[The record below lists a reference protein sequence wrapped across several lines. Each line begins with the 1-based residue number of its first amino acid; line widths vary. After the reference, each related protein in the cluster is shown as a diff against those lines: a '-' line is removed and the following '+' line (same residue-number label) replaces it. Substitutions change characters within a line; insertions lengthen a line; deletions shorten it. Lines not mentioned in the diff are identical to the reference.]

1 MKSTSI
7 VAVWVTSIALL
18 LTLVAVTVPLA
29 HAQMTLDITKA
40 GGDKAFG
47 GEKLGTVLIVP
58 KEHLVWVTANMSAPP
73 LKERYLRVGL
83 LTMEVL
89 GISSV

>member
-47 GEKLGTVLIVP
+47 GENWEQLL
-58 KEHLVWVTANMSAPP
+58 LSQMS
-73 LKERYLRVGL
+73 
-83 LTMEVL
+83 M
-89 GISSV
+89 

>member
-40 GGDKAFG
+40 AGDKPYG
-47 GEKLGTVLIVP
+47 GEKL
-58 KEHLVWVTANMSAPP
+58 EQS
-73 LKERYLRVGL
+73 L
-83 LTMEVL
+83 LFQKNTWY
-89 GISSV
+89 G